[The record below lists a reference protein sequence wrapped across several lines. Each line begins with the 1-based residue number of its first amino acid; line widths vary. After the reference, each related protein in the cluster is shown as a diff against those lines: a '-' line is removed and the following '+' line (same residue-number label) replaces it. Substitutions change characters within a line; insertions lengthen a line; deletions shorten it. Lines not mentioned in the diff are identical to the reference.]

1 MKVFFNSK
9 KRADFKVIVPPTDWR
24 YATQAQRTSMAGT
37 TFGQEQLDGNC
48 QMYLCLQDLAMP
60 NFLTSMDKVI

>member
-1 MKVFFNSK
+1 M
-9 KRADFKVIVPPTDWR
+9 PPTDWR